1 ALIAHWPAPEGL
13 PTVLLYAHA
22 DVQPTGPLEE
32 WTSPPFEPTERA
44 GRLYGR
50 GAADDKAGVLMHL
63 AVLRAFGG
71 TPPVGVV
78 LFIEGEEEIGSPT
91 LPSLLAQHRDALRSD
106 VIVIAD
112 SANAAVD
119 VPAFTTSL
127 RGLVDLY
134 VEVRLLERPVHSG
147 MFGGP
152 AGDALTILCRLLA
165 TLHDD
170 TGEVAVA
177 GLHHGGSSAPDIGED
192 VYRADAGLVPSAQLL
207 GCGSIVDRLWDKP
220 AVSVIGI
227 DAPSTAQASNV
238 LLPRARAK
246 VSLRIAPG
254 DDAASAMQALSKHL
268 ADHAECRRLDPV
280 HRGVRQDVPRRDGAG
295 HRRRRPGVTLAR
307 DRREPRPGDV
317 GAGLP
322 GRGAPAAGPRR
333 RLTSSRLRDA
343 HLDVHLD
350 HVAHLQRPH
359 HLRVRRDPV
368 AALTDRRAAHDA
380 QLGTLLGDRDL
391 DHLRPSDAV
400 QVELPPEGPAAARL
414 GGEEAGAVRPDG
426 LPGIAQHPALVAVR
440 QRLQATVALQHLQ
453 GREVEAGLDPHRRT
467 RLDERHALPDPH
479 AERQVVAQPR
489 PSPLGG
495 RPQQQV
501 ALGGTDR
508 EHG

>member
-1 ALIAHWPAPEGL
+1 MDLHAALSGVLPASRADLEALARIPSISSEPEHRDDVRTAIDTVAGLARDAGAQQVDVVDAGGHPALIAHWPAPEGR
-13 PTVLLYAHA
+13 PTALLYAHA

-32 WTSPPFEPTERA
+32 WTSPPFEPTERD

-71 TPPVGVV
+71 RPPVGVV

-91 LPSLLAQHRDALRSD
+91 LPSLLAQHREALRSD

-165 TLHDD
+165 TLHDG

-254 DDAASAMQALSKHL
+254 DDATSAMQALSKHL
-268 ADHAECRRLDPV
+268 EDHAEWGAEVSVTEGAAGDPFSLETS
-280 HRGVRQDVPRRDGAG
+280 GA
-295 HRRRRPGVTLAR
+295 VYDLAR
-307 DRREPRPGDV
+307 RTFAQAYGNAAVESGIGGSIPFIAEFARTYPG
-317 GAGLP
+317 
-322 GRGAPAAGPRR
+322 
-333 RLTSSRLRDA
+333 
-343 HLDVHLD
+343 
-350 HVAHLQRPH
+350 
-359 HLRVRRDPV
+359 
-368 AALTDRRAAHDA
+368 
-380 QLGTLLGDRDL
+380 
-391 DHLRPSDAV
+391 
-400 QVELPPEGPAAARL
+400 
-414 GGEEAGAVRPDG
+414 
-426 LPGIAQHPALVAVR
+426 
-440 QRLQATVALQHLQ
+440 ATVLVTGVGDPASRWHGIDESLDLAMWERACLAEALLLQ
-453 GREVEAGLDPHRRT
+453 GL
-467 RLDERHALPDPH
+467 
-479 AERQVVAQPR
+479 AE
-489 PSPLGG
+489 G
-495 RPQQQV
+495 
-501 ALGGTDR
+501 
-508 EHG
+508 